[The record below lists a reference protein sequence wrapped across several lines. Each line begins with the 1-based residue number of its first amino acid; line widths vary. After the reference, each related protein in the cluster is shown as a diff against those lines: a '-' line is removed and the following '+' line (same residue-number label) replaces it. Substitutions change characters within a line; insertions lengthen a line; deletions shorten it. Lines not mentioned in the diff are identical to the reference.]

1 MLDILVL
8 SDLPP
13 SPKVHHHK
21 NYLKTRIVL
30 SIDPVTTSQLPP
42 RTQRSIFQVLTHGC
56 VDKISR
62 FFDNH
67 NHMIPSFRKPSLP
80 EKAAS
85 FWTSRQR
92 TSLVWPSSTWVS
104 SPSTWMIISATVI
117 STHGDLTNDNYHA
130 VHLFP
135 KSSADP
141 DVLHCDLRA
150 RSSKDLQADHLDV
163 VDDVRSLR

>member
-42 RTQRSIFQVLTHGC
+42 GTQISIFQVLKSWVC
-56 VDKISR
+56 WQSQKVC
-62 FFDNH
+62 DNH
-67 NHMIPSFRKPSLP
+67 NHMIPTFRKPPLP

-85 FWTSRQR
+85 F
-92 TSLVWPSSTWVS
+92 
-104 SPSTWMIISATVI
+104 
-117 STHGDLTNDNYHA
+117 
-130 VHLFP
+130 
-135 KSSADP
+135 
-141 DVLHCDLRA
+141 
-150 RSSKDLQADHLDV
+150 
-163 VDDVRSLR
+163 